1 MVGNDWFSMSRLISA
16 VKTDDIILS
25 KQRNTYKLSKP
36 VLLQLRKKGNDQC
49 DKCEKTFYEN
59 DIVASTSAKKHYCY
73 YCAVKI
79 NLVTGNVGED
89 LCFDEI
95 LSETMKNITFLSSKA
110 RIGKKIKKLALL
122 VLKEAYH
129 NQNSL
134 SKNPVG
140 LAAGAIYLACL
151 LLHHDR
157 IDEIIDTFPISD
169 RVVKKNYGIL
179 VRWLAI

>member
-129 NQNSL
+129 NQKSL

-151 LLHHDR
+151 LLRHDR
-157 IDEIIDTFPISD
+157 IDEIMDTFPISD